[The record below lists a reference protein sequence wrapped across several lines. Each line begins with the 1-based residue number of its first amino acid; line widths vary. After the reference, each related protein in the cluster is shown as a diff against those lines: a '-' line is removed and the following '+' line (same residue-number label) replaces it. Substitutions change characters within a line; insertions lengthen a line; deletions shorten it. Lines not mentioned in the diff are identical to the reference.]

1 MGLLALALTLVSA
14 IAGLAQGPFP
24 AEATPAPS
32 PPSGTDFQSQL
43 EPLREAVVSLS
54 VAAALATILAFRPRR
69 RASSERDVSVPQT
82 QIILAVVGAMIMVVV
97 GASVARAFGIVGA
110 ASLVRYRAK
119 VNDPKDAVVMLSTL
133 GIGFAAG
140 VGLYLFAAF
149 ATAFIL
155 LVLWALESR
164 EPEEYKRFEV
174 KLKVKGKDV
183 DPLALRPRIEEVLRR
198 NRIAFELRTNAADE
212 LSYDVRV
219 PPRKTTDRLSNQLLA
234 LEKNGSLEVEWDEK
248 KKDKK

>member
-1 MGLLALALTLVSA
+1 MWTLALTLLLA
-14 IAGLAQGPFP
+14 IAGTAQSPFP
-24 AEATPAPS
+24 PAAAATPSEPAPS
-32 PPSGTDFQSQL
+32 RSFQSQL
-43 EPLREAVVSLS
+43 EPLREAVVSLT

-69 RASSERDVSVPQT
+69 RVTPERDISVPQT

-97 GASVARAFGIVGA
+97 GASIARAFGIVGA

-155 LVLWALESR
+155 LLLWALESR

-174 KLKVKGKDV
+174 KLKLKGKEI
-183 DPLALRPRIEEVLRR
+183 DPLALRPRIEETLRR
-198 NRIAFELRTNAADE
+198 NRIAYELRTNAADE
-212 LSYDVRV
+212 LSYEVRI

-234 LEKNGSLEVEWDEK
+234 LEKNGSLEVDWDEK